1 MNGGGARRNRA
12 PVGAVIA
19 LAFVLGRAVVATEPE
34 PEPGQIARWV
44 RELGADQ
51 FAQREAA
58 AGRLLKAGRPALVPL
73 AAAVASADLEAMSR
87 GIGVVRDM
95 LGSEDEALA
104 ADAEAF
110 LRRCVAGPE
119 PASRLAEAALEFH
132 ALARS
137 EAARE
142 ALESL
147 GAVIREDRGANGPVL
162 EVEIHASWRGRTADL
177 VQLTRLRGLAS
188 VGLFGVR
195 IDDEALA
202 VLGSLGGVQRI
213 DLFGT
218 GAGPEEEEVLRTRL
232 PDARVDVR
240 KGGRLGVS
248 SMGPAG
254 QCEIGIVEPGS
265 AADQAGLRT
274 RDVVLAVDGESIDD
288 FATLSARLATRA
300 AGEVVKLAIARPGA
314 ADGEPERLELEVR
327 LDSW

>member
-1 MNGGGARRNRA
+1 MNAAGAEQTRVA
-12 PVGAVIA
+12 ACTLLFMWLHLALVGNAVA
-19 LAFVLGRAVVATEPE
+19 AEPDSGE
-34 PEPGQIARWV
+34 VARWV

-51 FAQREAA
+51 FAQRETA
-58 AGRLLKAGRPALVPL
+58 AGRLLKAGRPSLAPL
-73 AAAVASADLEAMSR
+73 ASAVASADLEVVSR

-95 LGSEDEALA
+95 LGSEDAALV
-104 ADAEAF
+104 ADADAF
-110 LRRCVAGPE
+110 LRRCAAGPE
-119 PASRLAEAALEFH
+119 PGARLAEAALEFH

-137 EAARE
+137 QAARDV
-142 ALESL
+142 LESL
-147 GAVIREDRGANGPVL
+147 GAMIREDRGADGPAL
-162 EVEIHASWRGRTADL
+162 EVEIHAPWRGRTADL

-202 VLGSLGGVQRI
+202 VLGSLGTVQRI

-218 GAGPEEEEVLRTRL
+218 GAGPEEEAVLRTRL

-254 QCEIGIVEPGS
+254 PCEIGIVEPGS

-288 FATLSARLATRA
+288 FATLAARLATRA